1 MLIKYPGLALVGGL
15 GIAVA
20 VAIAAGGF
28 SVIYGNFL
36 ASSLP
41 LEEGD
46 RIVSIEIWDSAASN
60 PEPRILHDYHVWREE
75 LKSVQEISAFRTLT
89 PNLIAPGA
97 QPESVRVASM
107 SASGFRVARVRPLM
121 GRYLVEDDER
131 EGAPSVVVIGEN
143 VWRNRF
149 AGDPAILGRT
159 IQLGA
164 TPHSIVG
171 VMPEGFAFPVNH
183 HFWAPLRAGLAP
195 PEPLTG
201 PDLMVFGRL
210 APGAT
215 LAECAGRTGS
225 HRPAHGPG
233 VSKDLRAAPAP
244 GDALPSPFSWH
255 ARNQGRDRA
264 PSRCKVSSRCLLVL
278 VCLNVAILVY
288 TRTAMRQAEIGLRT
302 ALGASRGR
310 IVAQLFIEALVLSAV
325 AALAG
330 VAIAALALRQVATA
344 TLHIASELPFWV
356 SFRLSPE
363 AVLYAGALSVLAAAI
378 VGIVPA
384 LQATRREV
392 QTGLR
397 ITGAG
402 GSGMRL
408 GKTWTILI
416 VAQVGFAVAL
426 LPAAVSSAWEDTAGR
441 DCRSRIRGRRVSLR
455 AAWDGLRAGH
465 GRGGR
470 RHTRVHPPLCRPA
483 DRADAPPGSRAP
495 SLQRNVRD
503 GQSRRRTNARIETE
517 GVAVPSQSGA
527 EASGSAI
534 RSETVVHEVRFN
546 RVDVNFF
553 RTFEVP
559 ILAGRGFEP
568 ADIASAGAG
577 LQRSRPKVERSWS
590 TSRSPNGFSAATP
603 SAGASAMSTGAEAPR
618 RRMWSPGAGTRSS
631 ASSVTSPP
639 A

>member
-1 MLIKYPGLALVGGL
+1 MPRFIVSACKGRRDDISFRALGSWWLDVKLGVRMLIKYPGLALVGGF

-46 RIVSIEIWDSAASN
+46 RIVSIEIWDSAASK
-60 PEPRILHDYHVWREE
+60 PERRILHDYHVWREE
-75 LKSVQEISAFRTLT
+75 LKSVQEISAFRTVT

-183 HFWAPLRAGLAP
+183 HFWVPLRAGSAP

-215 LAECAGRTGS
+215 LESAQAELAAIGQRTALAFPKIYAQL
-225 HRPAHGPG
+225 RPQVMPYAH
-233 VSKDLRAAPAP
+233 
-244 GDALPSPFSWH
+244 PFLGMHGTEDVTGLH
-255 ARNQGRDRA
+255 AMQGL
-264 PSRCKVSSRCLLVL
+264 VTLLLVL

-288 TRTAMRQAEIGLRT
+288 TRTAMRQAEIALRT

-310 IVAQLFIEALVLSAV
+310 IVAQLFIEAFVLSAV

-330 VAIAALALRQVATA
+330 VAIAALALRQVSRRHAA
-344 TLHIASELPFWV
+344 Y
-356 SFRLSPE
+356 RLR
-363 AVLYAGALSVLAAAI
+363 AALLGV
-378 VGIVPA
+378 VPA
-384 LQATRREV
+384 LAGSSFVCRR
-392 QTGLR
+392 R
-397 ITGAG
+397 
-402 GSGMRL
+402 
-408 GKTWTILI
+408 
-416 VAQVGFAVAL
+416 
-426 LPAAVSSAWEDTAGR
+426 SA
-441 DCRSRIRGRRVSLR
+441 C
-455 AAWDGLRAGH
+455 
-465 GRGGR
+465 
-470 RHTRVHPPLCRPA
+470 
-483 DRADAPPGSRAP
+483 
-495 SLQRNVRD
+495 
-503 GQSRRRTNARIETE
+503 SRRRSWASCLRSRQQDARYR
-517 GVAVPSQSGA
+517 P
-527 EASGSAI
+527 ASGSSG
-534 RSETVVHEVRFN
+534 R
-546 RVDVNFF
+546 
-553 RTFEVP
+553 EVP
-559 ILAGRGFEP
+559 ACGSERPGRC
-568 ADIASAGAG
+568 
-577 LQRSRPKVERSWS
+577 
-590 TSRSPNGFSAATP
+590 
-603 SAGASAMSTGAEAPR
+603 
-618 RRMWSPGAGTRSS
+618 
-631 ASSVTSPP
+631 
-639 A
+639 